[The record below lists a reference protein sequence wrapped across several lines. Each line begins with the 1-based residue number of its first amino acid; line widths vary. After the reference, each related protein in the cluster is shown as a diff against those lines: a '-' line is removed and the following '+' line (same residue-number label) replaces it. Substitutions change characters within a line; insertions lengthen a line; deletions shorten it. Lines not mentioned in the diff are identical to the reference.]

1 MPITDTPLRYPGGKT
16 QLLPLVIDI
25 LKKNDL
31 IYGEYAEPF
40 AGGSGIAISL
50 LLNDYVSKIYLNDL
64 DYSIYSF
71 WHSVINE
78 PKKLCH
84 LIEKTDVTIDEWRR
98 QKKILANPEKYS
110 QLKIGFATLFLNR
123 TNRSGIIKGG
133 VIGGLDQSGSYK
145 LDCRFNKSDLIRKIN
160 RIADHG
166 DKIELSMLDAEV
178 FIKKVIPK
186 TAKNAF
192 INIDPPYFCKGSG
205 LYTNFYKRD
214 DHASLASKVSKIKR
228 KWMVTYDDVDEIRS
242 LYSGFPMYTKNLQ
255 YSAQE
260 KRVGVELLISSKEL
274 YINQED
280 KQNG

>member
-64 DYSIYSF
+64 DPSIYSF
-71 WHSVINE
+71 WHSVINR
-78 PKKLCH
+78 PKELCR
-84 LIEKTDVTIDEWRR
+84 LIEKTDVTIEEWHR
-98 QKKILANPEKYS
+98 QKKVLANPQKYS
-110 QLKIGFATLFLNR
+110 LLKIGFATLFLNR

-133 VIGGLDQSGSYK
+133 VIGGLDQSGNYK

-160 RIADHG
+160 RIANHG
-166 DKIELSMLDAEV
+166 NRIELSMLDAEV
-178 FIKKVIPK
+178 FIKKIIPK

-205 LYTNFYKRD
+205 LYTNFYKPD

-228 KWMVTYDDVDEIRS
+228 KWMVTYDDVDEIRN
-242 LYSGFPMYTKNLQ
+242 LYSSFPMYTKNLQ

-260 KRVGVELLISSKEL
+260 KRIGVELLIASKDL
-274 YINQED
+274 YI
-280 KQNG
+280 

>member
-64 DYSIYSF
+64 DPSIYSF
-71 WHSVINE
+71 WHSVINQ
-78 PKKLCH
+78 PKELCR
-84 LIEKTDVTIDEWRR
+84 LIEKTDVTIEEWHR
-98 QKKILANPEKYS
+98 QKKVLANPQKYS
-110 QLKIGFATLFLNR
+110 PLKIGFATLFLNR

-133 VIGGLDQSGSYK
+133 VIGGLDQSGNYK

-160 RIADHG
+160 RIADHSNR
-166 DKIELSMLDAEV
+166 IELSMLDAEI

-205 LYTNFYKRD
+205 LYTNFYKPD

-228 KWMVTYDDVDEIRS
+228 KWMVTYDDVDEIRN
-242 LYSGFPMYTKNLQ
+242 LYSSFPMYTKNLQ

-260 KRVGVELLISSKEL
+260 KRIGVELLIASKEL
-274 YINQED
+274 YI
-280 KQNG
+280 

>member
-64 DYSIYSF
+64 DPSIYSF
-71 WHSVINE
+71 WHSVINQ
-78 PKKLCH
+78 PKELCR
-84 LIEKTDVTIDEWRR
+84 LIEKTDVTIEEWHR
-98 QKKILANPEKYS
+98 QKKVLANPQKYS
-110 QLKIGFATLFLNR
+110 PLKIGFATLFLNR

-133 VIGGLDQSGSYK
+133 VIGGLDQSGNYK

-166 DKIELSMLDAEV
+166 SRIELSMLDAEI

-205 LYTNFYKRD
+205 LYTNFYKPD

-228 KWMVTYDDVDEIRS
+228 KWMVTYDDVDEIRN
-242 LYSGFPMYTKNLQ
+242 LYSSFPMYTKNLQ

-260 KRVGVELLISSKEL
+260 KRIGVELLIASKEL
-274 YINQED
+274 YI
-280 KQNG
+280 

>member
-64 DYSIYSF
+64 DPSIYLF
-71 WHSVINE
+71 WHSVINQ
-78 PKKLCH
+78 PKELCR
-84 LIEKTDVTIDEWRR
+84 LIEKTDVTIEEWHR
-98 QKKILANPEKYS
+98 QKKVLADPQKYS
-110 QLKIGFATLFLNR
+110 PLKIGFATLFLNR

-133 VIGGLDQSGSYK
+133 VIGGLDQSGNYK
-145 LDCRFNKSDLIRKIN
+145 LDCRFNKSDLIRKIS

-166 DKIELSMLDAEV
+166 NRIELSMLDAEI

-205 LYTNFYKRD
+205 LYTNFYKPD

-228 KWMVTYDDVDEIRS
+228 KWMVTYDDVDEIRN
-242 LYSGFPMYTKNLQ
+242 LYSSFPMYTKNLQ

-260 KRVGVELLISSKEL
+260 KRIGVELLIASKEL
-274 YINQED
+274 YI
-280 KQNG
+280 

>member
-64 DYSIYSF
+64 DPSIYSF
-71 WHSVINE
+71 WHSVINQ
-78 PKKLCH
+78 PKELCR
-84 LIEKTDVTIDEWRR
+84 LIEKTDVTIEEWHR
-98 QKKILANPEKYS
+98 QKKILANPQKHS
-110 QLKIGFATLFLNR
+110 PLKIGFATLFLNR

-133 VIGGLDQSGSYK
+133 VIGGLDQSGNYK

-166 DKIELSMLDAEV
+166 NRIELSMLDAEI

-205 LYTNFYKRD
+205 LYTNFYKPD

-228 KWMVTYDDVDEIRS
+228 KWMVTYDDVDEIRN
-242 LYSGFPMYTKNLQ
+242 LYSSFPMYTKNLQ

-260 KRVGVELLISSKEL
+260 KRIGVELLIASKEL
-274 YINQED
+274 YI
-280 KQNG
+280 

>member
-64 DYSIYSF
+64 DPSIYSF
-71 WHSVINE
+71 WHSVINQ
-78 PKKLCH
+78 PKELCR
-84 LIEKTDVTIDEWRR
+84 LIEKTDVTIEEWHR
-98 QKKILANPEKYS
+98 QKKVLANQQKYS
-110 QLKIGFATLFLNR
+110 SLKIGFATLFLNR

-133 VIGGLDQSGSYK
+133 VIGGLDQLGNYK

-160 RIADHG
+160 RIADHSNR
-166 DKIELSMLDAEV
+166 IELSMLDAEI

-205 LYTNFYKRD
+205 LYTNFYKPD

-228 KWMVTYDDVDEIRS
+228 KWMVTYDDVDEIRN
-242 LYSGFPMYTKNLQ
+242 LYSSFPMYTKNLQ

-260 KRVGVELLISSKEL
+260 KRIGVELLIASKEL
-274 YINQED
+274 YI
-280 KQNG
+280 

>member
-64 DYSIYSF
+64 DLSIYSF
-71 WHSVINE
+71 WHSVINQ
-78 PKKLCH
+78 PKELCR
-84 LIEKTDVTIDEWRR
+84 LIEKIDVTIEEWHR
-98 QKKILANPEKYS
+98 QKKVLANPQKYTP
-110 QLKIGFATLFLNR
+110 LKIGFATLFLNR

-133 VIGGLDQSGSYK
+133 VIGGLDQSGNYK

-160 RIADHG
+160 RIADHSNR
-166 DKIELSMLDAEV
+166 IELSMLDAEI

-205 LYTNFYKRD
+205 LYTNFYKPD

-228 KWMVTYDDVDEIRS
+228 KWMVTYDDVDEIRN
-242 LYSGFPMYTKNLQ
+242 LYSSFPMYTKNLQ

-260 KRVGVELLISSKEL
+260 KRIGVELLIASKEL
-274 YINQED
+274 YI
-280 KQNG
+280 

>member
-64 DYSIYSF
+64 DPSIYSF
-71 WHSVINE
+71 WHSVINQ
-78 PKKLCH
+78 PKELCR
-84 LIEKTDVTIDEWRR
+84 LIEKTDVTIEEWHR
-98 QKKILANPEKYS
+98 QKKILANQQKYNS
-110 QLKIGFATLFLNR
+110 LKLGFATLFLNR

-133 VIGGLDQSGSYK
+133 VIGGLDQSGNYK

-166 DKIELSMLDAEV
+166 NRIELSMLDAEI
-178 FIKKVIPK
+178 FIKKIIPK

-205 LYTNFYKRD
+205 LYTNFYKPD

-228 KWMVTYDDVDEIRS
+228 KWMVTYDDVDEIRN
-242 LYSGFPMYTKNLQ
+242 LYSNFPMYTKNLQ

-260 KRVGVELLISSKEL
+260 KRIGVELLIASKEL
-274 YINQED
+274 YI
-280 KQNG
+280 

>member
-64 DYSIYSF
+64 DSSIYSF
-71 WHSVINE
+71 WHSVINQ
-78 PKKLCH
+78 PKELCR
-84 LIEKTDVTIDEWRR
+84 LIEKTDVTIEEWHR
-98 QKKILANPEKYS
+98 QKKILANPQKYS
-110 QLKIGFATLFLNR
+110 PLKIGFATLFLNR

-133 VIGGLDQSGSYK
+133 VIGGLDQSGNYK

-166 DKIELSMLDAEV
+166 NRIELSMLDAEI

-205 LYTNFYKRD
+205 LYTNFYKPD

-228 KWMVTYDDVDEIRS
+228 KWMVTYDDVDEIRN
-242 LYSGFPMYTKNLQ
+242 LYSSFPMYTKNLQ

-260 KRVGVELLISSKEL
+260 KRIGVELLIASKEL
-274 YINQED
+274 YI
-280 KQNG
+280 

>member
-64 DYSIYSF
+64 DPSIYSF
-71 WHSVINE
+71 WHSVINQ
-78 PKKLCH
+78 PKELCR
-84 LIEKTDVTIDEWRR
+84 LIEKTDVTIEEWHR
-98 QKKILANPEKYS
+98 QKKILANPQKYS
-110 QLKIGFATLFLNR
+110 LLKIGFATLFLNR

-133 VIGGLDQSGSYK
+133 VIGGLDQSGNYK

-166 DKIELSMLDAEV
+166 NRIELSMLDAEI

-205 LYTNFYKRD
+205 LYTNFYKPD

-228 KWMVTYDDVDEIRS
+228 KWMVTYDDVDEIRN
-242 LYSGFPMYTKNLQ
+242 LYSSFPMYTKNLQ

-260 KRVGVELLISSKEL
+260 KRIGVELLIASKEL
-274 YINQED
+274 YI
-280 KQNG
+280 

>member
-64 DYSIYSF
+64 DPSIYSF
-71 WHSVINE
+71 WHSVINQ
-78 PKKLCH
+78 PKELCR
-84 LIEKTDVTIDEWRR
+84 LIEKTDVTIEEWHR
-98 QKKILANPEKYS
+98 QKKVLANPQKYS
-110 QLKIGFATLFLNR
+110 PLKIGFATLFLNR

-133 VIGGLDQSGSYK
+133 VIGGLDQSGNYK

-160 RIADHG
+160 RIADHSNR
-166 DKIELSMLDAEV
+166 IEISMLDAEI

-205 LYTNFYKRD
+205 LYTNFYKPD

-228 KWMVTYDDVDEIRS
+228 KWMVTYDDVDEIRN
-242 LYSGFPMYTKNLQ
+242 LYSSFPMYTKNLQ

-260 KRVGVELLISSKEL
+260 KRIGVELLIASKEL
-274 YINQED
+274 YI
-280 KQNG
+280 

>member
-31 IYGEYAEPF
+31 IYGEYVEPF
-40 AGGSGIAISL
+40 AGGSGIAVSL

-64 DYSIYSF
+64 DYSIYAF

-78 PKKLCH
+78 SKELCR
-84 LIEKTDVTIDEWRR
+84 LVEKTEVTIDEWHR
-98 QKKILANPEKYS
+98 QKKILSNPSKKS
-110 QLKIGFATLFLNR
+110 ILAIGFATLFLNR

-133 VIGGLDQSGSYK
+133 VIGGLDQTGNYK
-145 LDCRFNKSDLIRKIN
+145 LDCRFNKVDLMRKIN
-160 RIADHG
+160 RIAIYKDRI
-166 DKIELSMLDAEV
+166 DLTMLDAEI

-186 TAKNAF
+186 TANNSF

-205 LYTNFYKRD
+205 LYTNFYKPE
-214 DHASLASKVSKIKR
+214 DHTSLASNVSKIKR
-228 KWMVTYDDVDEIRS
+228 KWMVTYDDVDEIRN
-242 LYSGFPMYTKNLQ
+242 LYGNFPMYTKYLQ

-260 KRVGVELLISSKEL
+260 KRIGVELLISCKKL
-274 YINQED
+274 CI
-280 KQNG
+280 